1 MSPPCGRKRNCKGVV
16 VIAQQTADRVS
27 ANAVANA
34 LLQPRGAYAPRSWS
48 RAFVHRRNCD
58 FYDAQT
64 HMHRSGGRQPAVAG
78 ESHLQRRFS
87 TQSREYIARA
97 HERRVSVRYAFR
109 KHACRGDSA
118 STTGDRRRCADKH
131 HCSRGFRPTAG
142 LRPLLLYPPRN
153 AIPEQLR
160 NALASASPDS
170 PRRAYARRSWIGYS
184 PFATRDSPFA
194 TRYC

>member
-1 MSPPCGRKRNCKGVV
+1 MHRSGACKPAVV
-16 VIAQQTADRVS
+16 
-27 ANAVANA
+27 AVAT
-34 LLQPRGAYAPRSWS
+34 LQQRFTRHSHLAIAPGNS
-48 RAFVHRRNCD
+48 
-58 FYDAQT
+58 
-64 HMHRSGGRQPAVAG
+64 SGGRQPAVAR

-87 TQSREYIARA
+87 TQSREYVARA